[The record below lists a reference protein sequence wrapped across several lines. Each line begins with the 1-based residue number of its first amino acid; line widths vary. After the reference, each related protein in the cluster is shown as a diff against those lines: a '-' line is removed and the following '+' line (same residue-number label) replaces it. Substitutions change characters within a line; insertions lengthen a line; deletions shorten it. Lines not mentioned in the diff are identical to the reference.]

1 MILSSKKKVGA
12 LSNAEKDFIIE
23 HMAALTNEQIGE
35 EIGRTPKAV
44 AKFIDDYQVKQIAED
59 FEEEEF
65 VRYRNMLHGK
75 VYWADLKDQ
84 YTDNEIR
91 VFERLWIELM
101 QQFRGDVLAA
111 EEIRIEQLISLKIL
125 CNRCMRDR
133 KKHEDTVIEFERER
147 DEIYKFDIEDRDL
160 DRLSVLEQNI
170 SMARAGLNSYSTE
183 YTKILNEYK
192 YIEKALK
199 ANRDE
204 RIKRIE
210 ESQGSWQGWLRRLED
225 PNERKELGREIELM
239 AVATEKARQQL
250 SELYVFPDGKVDQ
263 PLLNH
268 ETYDPDLYKDIVED

>member
-1 MILSSKKKVGA
+1 MSSKKKVGA